1 MEINGKEQL
10 KSGLFR
16 NHKAQK
22 PDLLS
27 ARQEKLKTIEFHFA
41 KIMEALGL
49 ELDDPSLKETPRR
62 VAKMYIDEVFK
73 GLDERNFP
81 AVSFFEN
88 TNGYSDMILVDNI
101 AVYSYC
107 EHHFVPFYGKA
118 TVAYIPKNKVIGLS
132 KLNRIV
138 QFYASKPQIQEKLT
152 VEIGQKLTDLLKTDD
167 IAIYIEAHHLCV
179 ASRGVKDEHSL
190 TKTSFFGGKFLKNKE
205 KTRFLHAIHH
215 R

>member
-1 MEINGKEQL
+1 
-10 KSGLFR
+10 
-16 NHKAQK
+16 
-22 PDLLS
+22 
-27 ARQEKLKTIEFHFA
+27 
-41 KIMEALGL
+41 
-49 ELDDPSLKETPRR
+49 
-62 VAKMYIDEVFK
+62 
-73 GLDERNFP
+73 
-81 AVSFFEN
+81 
-88 TNGYSDMILVDNI
+88 
-101 AVYSYC
+101 
-107 EHHFVPFYGKA
+107 
-118 TVAYIPKNKVIGLS
+118 VIGLS

-138 QFYASKPQIQEKLT
+138 QFYASKPQIQEKMT